1 MHRMAI
7 FILMGH
13 IRKTAGGERGSGRC
27 RRGYQQRRTRDG
39 RRRAAQL
46 IGRKTHRHKGKQHQR
61 LSLQRIAYGNRHS
74 AHRVDTI
81 FLKITILYLRPRPF
95 SAIKASRVAPPSM
108 LRTHPQSILT
118 FPAGTT
124 FRMLAVLSFTQ

>member
-61 LSLQRIAYGNRHS
+61 LSLQRIAYGNRHCG
-74 AHRVDTI
+74 AHHC
-81 FLKITILYLRPRPF
+81 
-95 SAIKASRVAPPSM
+95 AGKASDAREELKSE
-108 LRTHPQSILT
+108 PQAQRFQIL
-118 FPAGTT
+118 F
-124 FRMLAVLSFTQ
+124 S

>member
-27 RRGYQQRRTRDG
+27 HRGYQQRRTRDG

-46 IGRKTHRHKGKQHQR
+46 IGRKTHRHKGKQ
-61 LSLQRIAYGNRHS
+61 RIAYGNRHG

-108 LRTHPQSILT
+108 LRTHPQSMLT